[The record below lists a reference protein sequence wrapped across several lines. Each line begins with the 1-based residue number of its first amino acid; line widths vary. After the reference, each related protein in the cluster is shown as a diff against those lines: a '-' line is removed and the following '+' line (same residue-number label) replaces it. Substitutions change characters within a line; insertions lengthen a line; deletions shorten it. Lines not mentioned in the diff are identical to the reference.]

1 MFDILTHLLLLSLN
15 KILFCVFTSIFWNTA
30 PIAKSED
37 FDDIEKGDEEVVEN
51 GVVAL
56 VDNTPKEMTVSIQQP
71 IFVEFYAIKSIKSKY
86 RLLGRIES

>member
-1 MFDILTHLLLLSLN
+1 MFEILTQLLITESKQN
-15 KILFCVFTSIFWNTA
+15 IISCIYFDFFFWNTA

-71 IFVEFYAIKSIKSKY
+71 IFVEFYAIKSIWHTVKVKV
-86 RLLGRIES
+86 

>member
-1 MFDILTHLLLLSLN
+1 MYLLR
-15 KILFCVFTSIFWNTA
+15 FFFWNTA

-71 IFVEFYAIKSIKSKY
+71 IFVEFYAIKSILPDWHTVKVKV
-86 RLLGRIES
+86 